1 MLPFTDYL
9 NQLCRN
15 NIFIIK
21 RHKMRSFLK
30 ALIILFAFFIL
41 PGSALDAQETAKKE
55 NIGNRKFKKISNKKN
70 VVIID
75 VRSSDEFNSGHIPGA
90 LNIDYEKPGFKDSIA
105 RLDPGKTYLL
115 YCRTGRRSGMAGKQ
129 MRELEFKN
137 VFHLEGGIEKWNG
150 RIRN

>member
-1 MLPFTDYL
+1 
-9 NQLCRN
+9 
-15 NIFIIK
+15 
-21 RHKMRSFLK
+21 MRSLVK
-30 ALIILFAFFIL
+30 AIIILFALFIL
-41 PGSALDAQETAKKE
+41 PGSTLEAQEKLQKE
-55 NIGNRKFKKISNKKN
+55 NIGNRKFKKISKKKN

-75 VRSSDEFNSGHIPGA
+75 VRSADEFNTGHIPGA
-90 LNIDYEKPGFKDSIA
+90 MNIDYEKPGFKDSIA

-115 YCRTGRRSGMAGKQ
+115 YCRTGRRSGMAGRQ